1 MKSFARRH
9 RRDHDRDVTATL
21 RRARPEDVDAVEDY
35 HHRCFVATY
44 RRQIDAGEFGPPDR
58 SGTREQLR
66 RWFQLGSAFETWV
79 AVHDGSPVGHVTVFE
94 HHLVHLFVDPDHQAR
109 GLGRRL
115 HAHGERMLAT
125 AGHTALE
132 LKARVENVD
141 AITFYEHAGW
151 AVTDRVVRTV
161 EHGITYD
168 ERILVKDCSL
178 AFGDVTRDP
187 TSS

>member
-1 MKSFARRH
+1 M
-9 RRDHDRDVTATL
+9 TATL
-21 RRARPEDVDAVEDY
+21 RRAHPEDAEAVEDY

-58 SGTREQLR
+58 DGTREQLR
-66 RWFQLGSAFETWV
+66 RWFQPDSTFQTWV

-94 HHLVHLFVDPDHQAR
+94 RHLVHLFVDPDHQGR

-115 HAHGERMLAT
+115 LAHGEEQLKT
-125 AGHTALE
+125 AGHTTLE

-141 AITFYEHAGW
+141 AIAFYEHAGW
-151 AVTDRVVRTV
+151 AATDRLVHTV
-161 EHGITYD
+161 EHGIAYD
-168 ERILVKDCSL
+168 ERILVKDASP
-178 AFGDVTRDP
+178 ASDVVTRGP